1 MKMINK
7 EAALLATLC
16 FLVLMGVS
24 NAILFNVAL
33 PSIIA
38 DLHLTTTKASLI
50 ITCYTCIIS
59 IGALTYSKLS
69 EHYQIRTLLLTG
81 ISLFVGGSILGYLS
95 GHYLLLIAA
104 RVIQASGGSCFVPL
118 SMITVSHYLQPAHRK
133 LGLTLI
139 SSMMTLG
146 SGAGFLLGGAITTF
160 FGWHFLFL
168 FMFLIALGFFGI
180 YAFMPRAYL
189 REDHDRQQFD
199 KAGAV
204 MVTLIIV
211 SFLLAISLN
220 LWLFIITLIM
230 IVLMKAYASKDRM
243 NPFADIHMLKLKPFQ
258 KLLAA
263 TSLNSASIVAVLYL
277 FPLLL
282 THTYRISPVTIGLIL
297 FATALFNVGTNLLA
311 GRLLQIWTPKRLIS
325 VFSLIAI
332 AGFVLMAQGANTSL
346 ALLVVALVC
355 IYIGNCAVQIGLNHS
370 VPLTVPAPASAA
382 GFGLFNLINFA
393 GMAAGP
399 ALSSRMLS
407 LNSPYWAIFLFFAAL
422 VTLIPMIIRTDKPA
436 ATASEITVPR

>member
-146 SGAGFLLGGAITTF
+146 SGAGFC
-160 FGWHFLFL
+160 
-168 FMFLIALGFFGI
+168 
-180 YAFMPRAYL
+180 
-189 REDHDRQQFD
+189 
-199 KAGAV
+199 
-204 MVTLIIV
+204 
-211 SFLLAISLN
+211 
-220 LWLFIITLIM
+220 
-230 IVLMKAYASKDRM
+230 
-243 NPFADIHMLKLKPFQ
+243 
-258 KLLAA
+258 
-263 TSLNSASIVAVLYL
+263 SA
-277 FPLLL
+277 
-282 THTYRISPVTIGLIL
+282 
-297 FATALFNVGTNLLA
+297 
-311 GRLLQIWTPKRLIS
+311 
-325 VFSLIAI
+325 
-332 AGFVLMAQGANTSL
+332 
-346 ALLVVALVC
+346 ALLPPSSGGISSSCSCSLLPWDSSGSMPSC
-355 IYIGNCAVQIGLNHS
+355 LELTSEKTMTGSNSIRQVQ
-370 VPLTVPAPASAA
+370 
-382 GFGLFNLINFA
+382 
-393 GMAAGP
+393 
-399 ALSSRMLS
+399 
-407 LNSPYWAIFLFFAAL
+407 
-422 VTLIPMIIRTDKPA
+422 
-436 ATASEITVPR
+436 

>member
-1 MKMINK
+1 MKIINK

-16 FLVLMGVS
+16 ILVLMGVS

-38 DLHLTTTKASLI
+38 DLQLTTTKASLI

-69 EHYQIRTLLLTG
+69 EQIQIRTLLLTG
-81 ISLFVGGSILGYLS
+81 ITLFVGGSILGYLTH
-95 GHYLLLIAA
+95 HYLLLIAA

-118 SMITVSHYLQPAHRK
+118 SMITVSHYLRPAHRK

-160 FGWHFLFL
+160 FGWHCLFVL
-168 FMFLIALGFFGI
+168 MFLIALGFFGI
-180 YAFMPRAYL
+180 YAFMPEGYL
-189 REDHDRQQFD
+189 REDHDRQRFD
-199 KAGAV
+199 IAGAGMV
-204 MVTLIIV
+204 MLMVV
-211 SFLLAISLN
+211 SFLMAISLN
-220 LWLFIITLIM
+220 LWLFLITITM
-230 IVLMKAYASKDRM
+230 ILLMKRYARKDVKS
-243 NPFADIHMLKLKPFQ
+243 PFADIHMLKLKPFQ

-282 THTYRISPVTIGLIL
+282 THTYRIYPVAIGLIL

-311 GRLLQIWTPKRLIS
+311 GRLLQRWTPKRLIS
-325 VFSLIAI
+325 VFSLASI
-332 AGFVLMAQGANTSL
+332 AGFVLMAQGAHTSL
-346 ALLVVALVC
+346 TLLVVALVC

-370 VPLTVPAPASAA
+370 VPLTVPAPSSAA
-382 GFGLFNLINFA
+382 GFGLFNLVNFV

-407 LNSPYWAIFLFFAAL
+407 LNSHYWAIFVVFAAL
-422 VTLIPMIIRTDKPA
+422 VTLIPLIIRTDKPA
-436 ATASEITVPR
+436 ATASETTVLR

>member
-1 MKMINK
+1 MKMTAR
-7 EAALLATLC
+7 EAGLLATLC

-38 DLHLTTTKASLI
+38 ELQLTTTKASLI

-69 EHYQIRTLLLTG
+69 EHIQIRTLFLTG
-81 ISLFVGGSILGYLS
+81 ISLLVGGSLLGYLTH
-95 GHYLLLIAA
+95 HYLLLIAA

-118 SMITVSHYLQPAHRK
+118 SMITVSHYLRPAHRK

-146 SGAGFLLGGAITTF
+146 SGTGFLLGGVMTSL
-160 FGWHFLFL
+160 FGWHSLFL
-168 FMFLIALGFFGI
+168 FMVLIALGCFGI
-180 YAFMPRAYL
+180 YAFMPRTYL
-189 REDHDRQQFD
+189 REDHGRQRFD
-199 KAGAV
+199 TAGAV
-204 MVTLIIV
+204 MVMLTVV

-220 LWLFIITLIM
+220 LWLFFITIIM
-230 IVLMKAYASKDRM
+230 ILLMKHYNSKAIK
-243 NPFADIHMLKLKPFQ
+243 NPFADVHTLKLKPFQ

-263 TSLNSASIVAVLYL
+263 TFLNSASIVAVLYL

-282 THTYRISPVTIGLIL
+282 THTYRISPVQIGLIL
-297 FATALFNVGTNLLA
+297 FATALVNVGTNLIT

-325 VFSLIAI
+325 VFSPAAI
-332 AGFVLMAQGANTSL
+332 AGFMLMAQGAHASL
-346 ALLVVALVC
+346 TLLVAALAC

-370 VPLTVPAPASAA
+370 VPRTVPTGSSAA
-382 GFGLFNLINFA
+382 GFGLFNLINFV

-407 LNSPYWAIFLFFAAL
+407 LNSPYWAIFLVFAVV